1 MVKFES
7 LNELTLKIT
16 CDGQGE
22 VFTKA
27 GAFIGG
33 ESFGGKNYQFEKV
46 LLGPQGNPVA
56 AALGQLA
63 RRFTV
68 NEGKKLRAKCNL
80 LRK

>member
-33 ESFGGKNYQFEKV
+33 ES
-46 LLGPQGNPVA
+46 
-56 AALGQLA
+56 LA
-63 RRFTV
+63 VRTISL
-68 NEGKKLRAKCNL
+68 KKYF
-80 LRK
+80 